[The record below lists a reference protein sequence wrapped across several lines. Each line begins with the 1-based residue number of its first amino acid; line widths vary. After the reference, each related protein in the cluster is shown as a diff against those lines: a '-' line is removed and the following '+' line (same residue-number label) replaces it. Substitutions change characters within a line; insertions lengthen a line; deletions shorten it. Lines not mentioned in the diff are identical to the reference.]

1 MRTDDTRVNILV
13 FLAAT
18 TLVFL
23 GLVAFARYPALF
35 TGGERYRAVFANV
48 AGLNRGDEVR
58 YGGLLVGTVTEIE
71 LDTVDQ
77 TLVAVEFSVRKNTP
91 VAIDTRATISQL
103 GLLGQPYL
111 SLTPGRE
118 GTQAA
123 PPGSTLRTDETLSL
137 QDAMTKFARFVE
149 RSDTLLST
157 VERLAAGTNPIETFD
172 RTLERVERLVAT
184 TDTSTQRV
192 MVQFEDVTQQLSD
205 VLARTDRVLSIVD
218 TTLRDAGPGLA
229 SAQQEAVAA
238 LRETRQLVAEI
249 RDGLQQEG
257 GMDQL
262 VRNLAIATDNL
273 ARLSTRLERDPTS
286 VLRRREPPAK
296 TIGPAVK

>member
-23 GLVAFARYPALF
+23 ALVAFARYPGLF
-35 TGGERYRAVFANV
+35 TGGSEYRAVFRNV
-48 AGLNRGDEVR
+48 AGLNKGDEVR

-71 LDTVDQ
+71 IDTTDH
-77 TLVAVEFSVRKNTP
+77 TRVAVQFSVRRRTP
-91 VAIDTRATISQL
+91 VAVDTRATISQL

-111 SLTPGRE
+111 SLTPGRAGAVAAAE
-118 GTQAA
+118 GM
-123 PPGSTLRTDETLSL
+123 TLATDETLSL

-149 RSDTLLST
+149 RSDTLLTT
-157 VERLAAGTNPIETFD
+157 VERLAEGRNPVERLD
-172 RTLERVERLVAT
+172 RTLARIEELVAST
-184 TDTSTQRV
+184 GTGTQRV
-192 MVQFEDVTQQLSD
+192 MVQFEDVTRQLGG
-205 VLARTDRVLSIVD
+205 VLERTDRVLALVD
-218 TTLRDAGPGLA
+218 TTVRDAGPGLT
-229 SAQQEAVAA
+229 STQKEAVAA
-238 LRETRQLVAEI
+238 LRETRQLVADI
-249 RDGLQQEG
+249 NDALQQGG
-257 GMDQL
+257 GMEQL

-296 TIGPAVK
+296 TVGPGVR

>member
-23 GLVAFARYPALF
+23 ALVAFARYPALF
-35 TGGERYRAVFANV
+35 TGGREYRAVFRNV

-58 YGGLLVGTVTEIE
+58 YGGLLVGTVTDIEIDS
-71 LDTVDQ
+71 LDHTR
-77 TLVAVEFSVRKNTP
+77 VAVEFHVRDRTP
-91 VAIDTRATISQL
+91 VAVDTRATITQL

-111 SLTPGRE
+111 SLSPGRVGAVAARE
-118 GTQAA
+118 GA
-123 PPGSTLRTDETLSL
+123 TLATDETLSL
-137 QDAMTKFARFVE
+137 QDAMTKFAHFIE
-149 RSDTLLST
+149 RSDTLLSNL
-157 VERLAAGTNPIETFD
+157 ERLADGTNPIQTFD

-184 TDTSTQRV
+184 TDTGTQRV
-192 MVQFEDVTQQLSD
+192 MVQFEDVTRQLSD
-205 VLARTDRVLSIVD
+205 VLVRTDRVLSIVD

-229 SAQQEAVAA
+229 TTQQEAVAA

-286 VLRRREPPAK
+286 VLRRREPPPK
-296 TIGPAVK
+296 TVGPGVR

>member
-23 GLVAFARYPALF
+23 ALVAFARYPGLF
-35 TGGERYRAVFANV
+35 TSGSEYRAVFRNV

-71 LDTVDQ
+71 IDSVDH
-77 TLVAVEFSVRKNTP
+77 TRVEVRFSVRRRTP
-91 VAIDTRATISQL
+91 VALDTRATISQL

-111 SLTPGRE
+111 SLTPGRAGVVAAAE
-118 GTQAA
+118 GA
-123 PPGSTLRTDETLSL
+123 TLETDETLSL

-149 RSDTLLST
+149 RSDTLLSAVERFASGT
-157 VERLAAGTNPIETFD
+157 NPVERLD
-172 RTLERVERLVAT
+172 RTLARVEELVST
-184 TDTSTQRV
+184 TGTGTQRV
-192 MVQFEDVTQQLSD
+192 MVQFEDVTRQLSG
-205 VLARTDRVLSIVD
+205 VLARTDRVLALVD
-218 TTLRDAGPGLA
+218 TTVRDAGPGLTNT
-229 SAQQEAVAA
+229 QQEAVAT
-238 LRETRQLVAEI
+238 LRETRQLVSEI
-249 RDGLQQEG
+249 NDALQQGG
-257 GMDQL
+257 GMEQL

-286 VLRRREPPAK
+286 VLRSRALPAK
-296 TIGPAVK
+296 TVGPGVR

>member
-23 GLVAFARYPALF
+23 ALVAFARYPALF
-35 TGGERYRAVFANV
+35 TGGREYRAVFRNV

-71 LDTVDQ
+71 IDTLDHTR
-77 TLVAVEFSVRKNTP
+77 VAVEFSVRERTP

-111 SLTPGRE
+111 SLTPGRAGAVAARE
-118 GTQAA
+118 GT
-123 PPGSTLRTDETLSL
+123 TLETDETLSL
-137 QDAMTKFARFVE
+137 QDAMTKFARFIE
-149 RSDTLLST
+149 RSDTLLAT
-157 VERLAAGTNPIETFD
+157 VEGLTAGTNPVERLD
-172 RTLERVERLVAT
+172 RTLARIEDLVAT
-184 TDTSTQRV
+184 TGTGTQRV
-192 MVQFEDVTQQLSD
+192 MVQFEDVSRQLSD
-205 VLARTDRVLSIVD
+205 VLTRTDRVLALVD
-218 TTLRDAGPGLA
+218 TTVRDAGPGLTTT
-229 SAQQEAVAA
+229 QQEAVAA

-249 RDGLQQEG
+249 NDALQQGG
-257 GMDQL
+257 GMEQL
-262 VRNLAIATDNL
+262 VRNLSITTDNL

-286 VLRRREPPAK
+286 VLRRRALPAK
-296 TIGPAVK
+296 TVGPGVK